1 MSLSISNSWRKH
13 IESAGRR
20 QIFAGSISTLIGV
33 GLLIAGVSQYVEV
46 VHRDGSGGLAMALFL
61 LITALVLLM
70 GGIVLSCVGY
80 FNRRKTE
87 RRTRTYE
94 DLSPDR

>member
-13 IESAGRR
+13 NESAGKR
-20 QIFAGSISTLIGV
+20 QVLAGSVFTFIGV
-33 GLLIAGVSQYVEV
+33 CLLVAGVSQYVEV
-46 VHRDGSGGLAMALFL
+46 VYRDGSGGLAVALFL
-61 LITALVLLM
+61 LITALILLV

-80 FNRRKTE
+80 FNRRKAE

-94 DLSPDR
+94 DRSSDG